1 LYLKII
7 IISKIIGSKLR
18 ISNIDHMNIEYRSM
32 ESLRSVFIKLPE
44 YIPSIFCG
52 SIFCGSAVFN
62 NSLTGTKYVKK
73 VERSFGSLQSINTH
87 AFIKVAKEFLS
98 VTTQNLQLRD

>member
-1 LYLKII
+1 
-7 IISKIIGSKLR
+7 
-18 ISNIDHMNIEYRSM
+18 MNI
-32 ESLRSVFIKLPE
+32 FIKLPE

-52 SIFCGSAVFN
+52 SLFCGSAVLN
-62 NSLTGTKYVKK
+62 NSLTGTKHIKK

-87 AFIKVAKEFLS
+87 AFTKVAKDFLS